1 MRHDAPMIKHNLQHS
16 WSTRGLF
23 VAMAALIAGPVF
35 ATNGY
40 FASGY
45 GIKSDGVAGAGIAF
59 AQDSLTVA
67 TNPAGLTDIG
77 DAFDIG
83 VDVFLPQRSAT
94 LEQGGTATKFDG
106 DGVSTFYI
114 PSVGYAR
121 HLTRDLAVGIA
132 LFGNGGLN
140 TDYSVNPFGRFGAQG
155 AAGVDLEQAF
165 LSPAIAYRIGGGQT
179 LGLAVNLAYQRFK
192 AKGIGLFGG
201 FSSDPVAVSNHG
213 YDSSTGAGARLGWT
227 GHFGPYLTLGATWQ
241 SKTAMARFKDY
252 AGLFADRGGFDI
264 PSTYGVGVA
273 LTPDSHWTVA
283 FDWQKIDYSDVA
295 SVGDDIASLFAGVPL
310 GANNGPGFGWRDV
323 SVFKLGVSIR
333 VNEQLTLRAG
343 ASTNRQPVPASQTFF
358 NVLAPGVVQTHLAVG
373 GSWHIDASN
382 SINLSYQHAF
392 RRSVDGSGSIPPSF
406 GGGEVNLSLE
416 EDVVGVGYSHQLGV
430 RDGS

>member
-1 MRHDAPMIKHNLQHS
+1 MIKQYLQHS
-16 WSTRGLF
+16 LPTRHLL
-23 VAMAALIAGPVF
+23 VLVSALIAGPVC

-83 VDVFLPQRSAT
+83 VDVFLPQRSAI
-94 LEQGGTATKFDG
+94 LEQGGAATTFDG

-114 PSVGYAR
+114 PSVGFA
-121 HLTRDLAVGIA
+121 HHPTPDLAVGIA

-165 LSPAIAYRIGGGQT
+165 LSPSIAYRIGGGQT
-179 LGLAVNLAYQRFK
+179 VGLAVNIAYQRFK

-201 FSSDPVAVSNHG
+201 FSSDPGEVSNHG

-241 SKTAMARFKDY
+241 SKTSMGRFKDY
-252 AGLFADRGGFDI
+252 AGLFADRGSFDI
-264 PSTYGVGVA
+264 PSTYGVGIA
-273 LTPDSHWTVA
+273 LAPNSAWNVA

-295 SVGDDIASLFAGVPL
+295 AVGDDVASLFAGVPL

-323 SVFKLGVSIR
+323 SVFKLGASYR

-343 ASTNRQPVPASQTFF
+343 ASTNRQPIPASQTFF
-358 NVLAPGVVQTHLAVG
+358 NVLAPGVVETHLAFG
-373 GSWHIDASN
+373 GSWHIDARN
-382 SINLSYQHAF
+382 VINVSYQHAF
-392 RRSVDGSGSIPPSF
+392 RKSVDGSGSIPPAF
-406 GGGEVNLSLE
+406 GGGEANLSLQE
-416 EDVVGVGYSHQLGV
+416 NVIGVGYSYQLGV
-430 RDGS
+430 QDGS